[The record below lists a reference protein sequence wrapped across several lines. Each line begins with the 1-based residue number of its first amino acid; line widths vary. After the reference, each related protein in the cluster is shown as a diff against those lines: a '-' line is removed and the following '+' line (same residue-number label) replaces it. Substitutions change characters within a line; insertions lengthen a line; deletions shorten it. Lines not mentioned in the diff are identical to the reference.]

1 LFLHQFYVH
10 IQHNNI
16 FSLQQIGIKPF
27 RQYLR
32 DESITFM
39 INNPEGAKPNP
50 LDNAQWIQRVW
61 DQGQHCTILS
71 TWQSIGIHPFNN
83 K

>member
-1 LFLHQFYVH
+1 
-10 IQHNNI
+10 
-16 FSLQQIGIKPF
+16 
-27 RQYLR
+27 
-32 DESITFM
+32 M